1 MGTNICF
8 TVLLQWSNEIRVG
21 HIVDAHCRLRPPPL
35 LIHFCLQYR
44 NTHAHV
50 QVLRESRTGIYM
62 HYLLH
67 VKVSLWY
74 WWFILLVETIGPST
88 MVFQTKSLKSLW
100 SLNLNSAKELFLTL
114 LHTPAYFRLWI
125 LYNFLESLLEKEE
138 SQIITMFPVT
148 LSARSV
154 TKGCQVQ
161 FVNSGEI
168 P

>member
-1 MGTNICF
+1 
-8 TVLLQWSNEIRVG
+8 
-21 HIVDAHCRLRPPPL
+21 
-35 LIHFCLQYR
+35 
-44 NTHAHV
+44 
-50 QVLRESRTGIYM
+50 
-62 HYLLH
+62 
-67 VKVSLWY
+67 
-74 WWFILLVETIGPST
+74 

-114 LHTPAYFRLWI
+114 LYTPAYFRLWI

>member
-1 MGTNICF
+1 M
-8 TVLLQWSNEIRVG
+8 
-21 HIVDAHCRLRPPPL
+21 
-35 LIHFCLQYR
+35 
-44 NTHAHV
+44 
-50 QVLRESRTGIYM
+50 
-62 HYLLH
+62 
-67 VKVSLWY
+67 VS
-74 WWFILLVETIGPST
+74 
-88 MVFQTKSLKSLW
+88 QTKSLKSLW

-148 LSARSV
+148 LSPRSV

>member
-1 MGTNICF
+1 M
-8 TVLLQWSNEIRVG
+8 
-21 HIVDAHCRLRPPPL
+21 
-35 LIHFCLQYR
+35 
-44 NTHAHV
+44 
-50 QVLRESRTGIYM
+50 
-62 HYLLH
+62 
-67 VKVSLWY
+67 K
-74 WWFILLVETIGPST
+74 TIGPSA

-114 LHTPAYFRLWI
+114 LHTPVYFCLWI
-125 LYNFLESLLEKEE
+125 LYNFLESLLEKEG

-148 LSARSV
+148 LSSRSV